1 MSNAMFLGGGEEDEE
16 VLQNTYDTGI
26 TDRNLRYS
34 KVVANITIYTFLV

>member
-1 MSNAMFLGGGEEDEE
+1 MILGGGEESEE

-34 KVVANITIYTFLV
+34 KVVENITIYTFLV